1 MKKTLYVYDYIKLD
15 EFKSEFLSKNIVSF
29 ANIFSK
35 SNEIKNICTLKK
47 EYVDNCIIDITT
59 IAEETGLNT
68 LFLES
73 YLYALMNQFE
83 NVEFSVNVLKK
94 DSLLKKFPHMF
105 GEINTEY
112 STKYNDVKE
121 ENDVVITETSIMQIP
136 LLLYKKHLLDSIQD
150 KYRIISIGSFF
161 SRTDNLNYNFNID
174 SISDILFSKD
184 IQYIDITQIVH
195 TFALRKDLVLT
206 FEIIL
211 RQIQMKK
218 TDIQFLISD

>member
-35 SNEIKNICTLKK
+35 ANEIKNICTLKK

-112 STKYNDVKE
+112 STKYNDVRE

-161 SRTDNLNYNFNID
+161 
-174 SISDILFSKD
+174 
-184 IQYIDITQIVH
+184 QEQIT
-195 TFALRKDLVLT
+195 
-206 FEIIL
+206 
-211 RQIQMKK
+211 
-218 TDIQFLISD
+218 

>member
-35 SNEIKNICTLKK
+35 ANEIKNICTLKK

-94 DSLLKKFPHMF
+94 DSLLKKFPHM
-105 GEINTEY
+105 
-112 STKYNDVKE
+112 
-121 ENDVVITETSIMQIP
+121 
-136 LLLYKKHLLDSIQD
+136 
-150 KYRIISIGSFF
+150 ISA
-161 SRTDNLNYNFNID
+161 Y
-174 SISDILFSKD
+174 
-184 IQYIDITQIVH
+184 
-195 TFALRKDLVLT
+195 
-206 FEIIL
+206 
-211 RQIQMKK
+211 
-218 TDIQFLISD
+218 